1 MWSKTDSML
10 GLLSSCRVTSR
21 ENIQLDND
29 IPVLDNIKEE
39 DMITSIAN
47 WVGKKHSKKKAVRNI
62 MNNKRAVLILYKTWY
77 VV

>member
-1 MWSKTDSML
+1 ML

-47 WVGKKHSKKKAVRNI
+47 
-62 MNNKRAVLILYKTWY
+62 
-77 VV
+77 